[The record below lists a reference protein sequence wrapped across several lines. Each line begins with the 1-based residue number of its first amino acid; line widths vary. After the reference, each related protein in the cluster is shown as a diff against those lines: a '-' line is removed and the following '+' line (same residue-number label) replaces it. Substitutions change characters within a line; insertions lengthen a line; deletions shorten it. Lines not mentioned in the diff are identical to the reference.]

1 MREAAA
7 PALPAVRSIAQIS
20 WRADMVSGSSLVS
33 PVNLTDSGKVRVNRE
48 GACSGKRPRK
58 SSADGDRSA
67 TLTGRFTRPQRLDV
81 RRVRRS
87 QPRCRHAPHS

>member
-7 PALPAVRSIAQIS
+7 SASPAVRSIAQIS
-20 WRADMVSGSSLVS
+20 WRVDMVPGTSLVS

-58 SSADGDRSA
+58 SSVDGDRSA

-81 RRVRRS
+81 RRLRRS